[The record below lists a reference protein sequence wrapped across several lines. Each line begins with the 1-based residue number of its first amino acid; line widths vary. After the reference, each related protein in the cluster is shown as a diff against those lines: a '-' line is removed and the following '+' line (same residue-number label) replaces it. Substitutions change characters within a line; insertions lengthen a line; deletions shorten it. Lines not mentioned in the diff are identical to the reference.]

1 MADLTSPVSGP
12 SAFGALAAL
21 ALNCMLQPCG
31 SVCGFPPRLR
41 TYLRSSPFVCAADSV
56 ATITRFSVYL
66 LHGVSPTRAARA
78 IFALRFQNPDISE
91 LDGLQALEQQA
102 SLRIFAFVIGLLL
115 QTIKIFA
122 CGGIPWTQS
131 VAAAYLTSYLLL
143 EILNIL
149 RSWSNDE
156 DDAVITSQLTSPGNQ
171 KVLEKID
178 LGLGICSFLAQSAF
192 LAWALNS
199 MLYPVWYVTIDGN
212 TVNPGGLM
220 IFLGGVFIPPIPV
233 TVALACLFEK
243 CWDGFSENYAIG
255 LYFLPLRRMVERFL
269 DHICLELDLG

>member
-12 SAFGALAAL
+12 SAFGALTAL

-56 ATITRFSVYL
+56 ATIIRFGVYL

-78 IFALRFQNPDISE
+78 IFTLRFQNLDISE

-102 SLRIFAFVIGLLL
+102 WLRFFAFVIGLLL

-131 VAAAYLTSYLLL
+131 VAAAYVASYLLL

-156 DDAVITSQLTSPGNQ
+156 DDAVITSQFTTLRNQ
-171 KVLEKID
+171 KILKK
-178 LGLGICSFLAQSAF
+178 
-192 LAWALNS
+192 N
-199 MLYPVWYVTIDGN
+199 
-212 TVNPGGLM
+212 
-220 IFLGGVFIPPIPV
+220 
-233 TVALACLFEK
+233 
-243 CWDGFSENYAIG
+243 
-255 LYFLPLRRMVERFL
+255 
-269 DHICLELDLG
+269 